1 MTEATHRNAVVIE
14 DDDGIRTLIRV
25 VLERAG
31 LKVITATNG
40 RDGIAAV
47 EECDPVVVTV
57 DIRMPG
63 MSGIETTRQI
73 RSISDALIVVLS
85 ASGAER
91 DEVDSLDSGADVY
104 MVKPFRPRD
113 LQRHVQGRLR
123 DLSEQ

>member
-1 MTEATHRNAVVIE
+1 VTEATHRNAVVIE